1 MEISLNDIFDL
12 RSIKLGLKSTSKEGA
27 FTELICAVADLHP
40 EFDPA
45 KILAAIEA
53 RENKMS
59 TGIASGIA
67 IPHAFYKEA
76 GDKAP
81 GIVGAIGISREGIE
95 YGALDGKPVY
105 AIFMLI
111 IGERANHLHALSRI
125 CALALSKKV
134 ALIRNAKTPQDV
146 LAVLSQFR

>member
-1 MEISLNDIFDL
+1 MGVLLSDIFDPH
-12 RSIKLGLKSTSKEGA
+12 SIKLDLESTSKEGA
-27 FTELICAVADLHP
+27 FAELIGAVADLHP

-45 KILAAIEA
+45 RILAAIVA

-67 IPHAFYKEA
+67 IPHAFYKGA
-76 GDKAP
+76 GGKDP
-81 GIVGAIGISREGIE
+81 GIVGAIGISRAGIE
-95 YGALDGKPVY
+95 YGALDGKPVH

-111 IGERANHLHALSRI
+111 IGEQANHLHALSRI
-125 CALALSKKV
+125 CALALSKRV

-146 LAVLSQFR
+146 LDVLSRFR